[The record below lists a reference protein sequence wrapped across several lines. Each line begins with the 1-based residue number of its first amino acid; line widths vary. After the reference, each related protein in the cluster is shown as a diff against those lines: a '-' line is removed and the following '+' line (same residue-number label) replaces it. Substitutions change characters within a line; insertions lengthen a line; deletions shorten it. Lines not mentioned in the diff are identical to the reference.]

1 MLHLSAVRH
10 AQHPRLKSVFVKGSS
25 DMSDDLF
32 SSFRTVV
39 FKRERILQDFI
50 TRDLNFSHEALVER
64 NVMNTARYIL
74 DFYVLCRYVQELSY
88 SCFIQH
94 WHD

>member
-1 MLHLSAVRH
+1 MCH

-25 DMSDDLF
+25 DISDELF
-32 SSFRTVV
+32 SSFRAVV

-50 TRDLNFSHEALVER
+50 TRDLNFSYEALVKR
-64 NVMNTARYIL
+64 KVVTTARYIL